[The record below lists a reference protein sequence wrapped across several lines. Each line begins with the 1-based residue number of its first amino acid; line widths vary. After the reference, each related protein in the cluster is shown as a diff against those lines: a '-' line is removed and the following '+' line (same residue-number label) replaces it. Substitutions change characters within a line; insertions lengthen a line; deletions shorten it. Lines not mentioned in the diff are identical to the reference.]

1 MHQHLAVALVWRRL
15 VLTRFSPKCNQMRMS
30 NISQLSAAQLHHA
43 AEVQTKIEALQTELA
58 KVLGGT
64 SSPGKAAKVG
74 TARAPTVARVKA
86 PSKKGKL
93 SAAGR
98 ARIIA
103 ASRAY
108 WAKVR
113 AGAKPAKAKAVAAKA
128 PAKKGKLSA
137 AGRAKLVAIAK
148 ARWAKIKAAGKKRL

>member
-43 AEVQTKIEALQTELA
+43 AEVQTKIEGLQAELV

-98 ARIIA
+98 A
-103 ASRAY
+103 
-108 WAKVR
+108 
-113 AGAKPAKAKAVAAKA
+113 
-128 PAKKGKLSA
+128 
-137 AGRAKLVAIAK
+137 KLVAIAK